1 LAVRFVI
8 DQGMMNI
15 RILIEVL
22 KSKKEI
28 VRRIFNVS
36 PGNPSVLN
44 FKTVPSFGYERD
56 MRAAHFH
63 KIGREEFPSSLV
75 RKNHKGGGL

>member
-15 RILIEVL
+15 RILLKAL
-22 KSKKEI
+22 KSKQEI
-28 VRRIFNVS
+28 VRRFFNVS
-36 PGNPSVLN
+36 PGSPSVLN
-44 FKTVPSFGYERD
+44 FKTVPSFGYEQD

-63 KIGREEFPSSLV
+63 KIGHEEFPSSLV